1 MSICRVAADRLR
13 RVGMTARN
21 TAVDALIPE
30 GGAGFLRDLAF
41 PA

>member
-13 RVGMTARN
+13 RVGMTVEN
-21 TAVDALIPE
+21 IEVDALIPE

>member
-1 MSICRVAADRLR
+1 
-13 RVGMTARN
+13 MTARN

>member
-1 MSICRVAADRLR
+1 
-13 RVGMTARN
+13 MTVEN
-21 TAVDALIPE
+21 IEVDALIPE

>member
-1 MSICRVAADRLR
+1 MAADRLR
-13 RVGMTARN
+13 QVGMTARN

>member
-1 MSICRVAADRLR
+1 MAADRLR
-13 RVGMTARN
+13 QVGTTARN
-21 TAVDALIPE
+21 SEVDALIPE